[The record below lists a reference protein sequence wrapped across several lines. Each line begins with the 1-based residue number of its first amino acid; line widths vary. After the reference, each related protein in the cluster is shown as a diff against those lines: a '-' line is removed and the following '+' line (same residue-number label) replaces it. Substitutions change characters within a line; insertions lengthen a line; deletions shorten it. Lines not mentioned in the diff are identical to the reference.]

1 MYRKRVT
8 WRPGFASLLLLT
20 FIEPGW
26 AQLSREVAPTRQFT
40 WKGLL
45 DQETVA
51 GPQPDAVVPREA
63 PDHRRAQARK
73 VPSPS
78 LRRAGEAVGEQSL
91 LPAPEALCPGFPAQ
105 PTHNFGFGFQGLDDD
120 NSAIPPDTIGG
131 VGPRHVMTML
141 NTQVR
146 IHNRNGAVTYSTV
159 SLGTFWAGLS
169 GPFDPKVYYDNL
181 SGRWIAVCLGS
192 KDSANSDW
200 EIAISN
206 ANDPT
211 GSWTSYHLDGDGAN
225 TRWVDFPC
233 VGLNDKWV
241 AVTFNAFAVTGVM
254 PAPATGSKMWVF
266 NKPELLAGGTVGFTE
281 FDVDFDV
288 DSGFC
293 MQPAICMEPG
303 VADLYILDS
312 SSWTG
317 DPNGNT
323 NWLRLSRITG
333 TAAAPAWSALPGS
346 NTTNAGFFAVQNRFS
361 NTLLPAA
368 QRDSATG
375 LDGGDSRMCNV
386 VYRNGRIWAVHGGGY
401 PADAPDRNALFWY
414 ELQPALPNPIIQSGI
429 IQSGGPNAHYIYPS
443 IGVNCGNDA
452 CIGFSSTSPAIYPS
466 ACYVTR
472 RAGDPPGTTSS
483 TQYFKDGLA
492 KYVKIITTKNRWGDY
507 SATVVDPLD
516 DKTFWTLQE
525 YAELPFVGGIDRWAV
540 QWAQITRDCPVPGIT
555 QHPASQDI
563 CLGQPVTFSVG
574 VDGVS
579 VADYQ
584 WNKNGQPIVGATF
597 YNHTIPSVT
606 LADAGQY
613 TCTVIGLCAA
623 TTSNPATL
631 NVLTAP
637 VVTGFVAWPNATCPG
652 TNAVI
657 IPAVP
662 ASGAFPMT
670 VTLQKHDGVTWQ
682 DVLGRTISYG
692 EAFSFTPLVH
702 DDTGDYRL
710 KYVNACGSG
719 YTGQHRLQVGVSFDQ
734 QPAPQTKLPCES
746 AAFNVIAR
754 GVGTLSYQWRHDG
767 VNLVDDGRI
776 SGAGTPSLSIM
787 KLRYEDEGLYD
798 CAVTDSCET
807 RPCNPA
813 LLTLSITPTWQLRSP
828 ATAPIIRSDC
838 DMAYDSHR
846 GVCVLYGGYYS
857 TYLTDTWE
865 WDGIE
870 WVQRNP
876 AHTPGRRSGHAMT
889 YDSDLKRVVLYGGFQ
904 SEIGQPAW
912 PSDLWAYDGDDWVQL
927 VGPSDIPPRES
938 PYPTTTP
945 ELTYDSTRKRIILVR
960 NQQNTI
966 SSSETYEF
974 DPATGQWS
982 LTVPSNGFTAGYG
995 GAIGYDPGRNQ
1006 VVHYY
1011 GNGGLFGVPKE
1022 TWRYNGTSWAP
1033 DPATTPQMPFCFMQ
1047 YDSTRRRNVIFY
1059 ANYGSLS
1066 LYTVSYFDL
1075 GMDWGLLLP
1084 NDAPDSP
1091 PAFRLFC
1098 QAMAYDSKR
1107 GAMVAVFADY
1117 YGAPNHPFIT
1127 YEYRYLDRVVFDRHP
1142 QSQPLSPGGNVT
1154 LTVAAAGHGSL
1165 AYQWKRN
1172 GQNLVDGPAPGG
1184 GGFSGTTT
1192 PVLTLTGVQQAD
1204 GGIYTCAVSNAC
1216 GGALSNGALL
1226 GTAVPPDLDTDG
1238 DVDGDDLD
1246 LFEACASGPGVPR
1259 ATGCE
1264 GRDFDNDGDVDQS
1277 DFALV
1282 HLCLSGDG
1290 IPADPNCA
1298 N

>member
-1 MYRKRVT
+1 MFCTCVRRY
-8 WRPGFASLLLLT
+8 WGLIGLLLLT
-20 FIEPGW
+20 PIGPAL
-26 AQLSREVAPTRQFT
+26 AQVTREVVPSRQFT
-40 WKGLL
+40 WQELL
-45 DQETVA
+45 SQ
-51 GPQPDAVVPREA
+51 DAAVRARTSAELPREA
-63 PDHRRAQARK
+63 PDHGRVQTRIAPRPLLRQPGD
-73 VPSPS
+73 VP
-78 LRRAGEAVGEQSL
+78 AGPAPL
-91 LPAPEALCPGFPAQ
+91 FAPEALCPGFSAP
-105 PTHNFGFGFQGLDDD
+105 PVHNFGFGFLGLEDD
-120 NSAIPPDTIGG
+120 NSAIPPDTMGG

-141 NTQVR
+141 NTEVR
-146 IHNRNGAVTYSTV
+146 IHNRNGTVTYSTV
-159 SLGTFWAGLS
+159 SLGTFWAGLT
-169 GPFDPKVYYDNL
+169 GPFDPKIFYDNL
-181 SGRWIAVCLGS
+181 SGRWIAVCIGN

-200 EIAISN
+200 EIAISST
-206 ANDPT
+206 NDPT

-233 VGLNDKWV
+233 VGFNDKWV
-241 AVTFNAFAVTGVM
+241 AVTFNALAVTGVM
-254 PAPATGSKMWVF
+254 PLPVTGAKMWVF
-266 NKPELLAGGTVGFTE
+266 NKPQFLAGGSVGFTE

-288 DSGFC
+288 DSGST
-293 MQPAICMEPG
+293 MQPAVCMEPG

-312 SSWTG
+312 SGWVG
-317 DPNGNT
+317 APNNNT
-323 NWLRLSRITG
+323 NWLRMSRITG
-333 TAAAPAWSALPGS
+333 TAEAPQWSGVSGS
-346 NTTNAGFFAVQNRFS
+346 TLGMAGFFTVQNRFS

-375 LDGGDSRMCNV
+375 LDSGDSRMCNV

-401 PADAPDRNALFWY
+401 PADTPDRNALFWY
-414 ELQPALPNPIIQSGI
+414 ELQPSLPNPIIQSGI

-443 IGVNCGNDA
+443 IAVNCGNDA
-452 CIGFSSTSPAIYPS
+452 CIGFSSSSPAIYPS

-472 RAGDPPGTTSS
+472 LAGDSPGTTSS

-492 KYVKIITTKNRWGDY
+492 KYVKIFTTKNRWGDY

-516 DKTFWTLQE
+516 GKTFWTLQE
-525 YAELPFVGGIDRWAV
+525 YAELPSGGVDRWAV

-555 QHPASQDI
+555 QHPQSQDI

-574 VDGVS
+574 VDSVS

-584 WNKNGQPIVGATF
+584 WNKNGTPITGATF
-597 YNHTIPSVT
+597 YNYTIPSVT
-606 LADAGQY
+606 LADAAQY

-623 TTSNPATL
+623 TSSSPATL

-637 VVTGFVAWPNATCPG
+637 VVTGFVAWPNVTCPG

-662 ASGAFPMT
+662 DSGAFPMT
-670 VTLQKHDGVTWQ
+670 VTLQRHDGVAWQ
-682 DVLGRTISYG
+682 DLPDRTIPYG
-692 EAFSFTPLVH
+692 DAFSFTPLLH
-702 DDTGDYRL
+702 EDTGDYRL
-710 KYVNACGSG
+710 KHVNACGSG

-746 AAFNVIAR
+746 AAFSVVAR

-767 VNLVDDGRI
+767 VSLVDDGRI
-776 SGAGTPSLSIM
+776 SGANTLALSILQ
-787 KLRYEDEGLYD
+787 LRYEDEGQYD
-798 CAVTDSCET
+798 CAVTDNCET
-807 RPCNPA
+807 RPCNAAP
-813 LLTLSITPTWQLRSP
+813 LVLSVTPKWQLRTP

-838 DMAYDSHR
+838 DMAYDAHR

-904 SEIGQPAW
+904 SEVGQPAW
-912 PSDLWAYDGDDWVQL
+912 PSDLWAYDGNDWVQL
-927 VGPSDIPPRES
+927 AGPSDIPPRVS

-960 NQQNTI
+960 NQENTI
-966 SSSETYEF
+966 SNSETYEF
-974 DPATGQWS
+974 DPATSQWS
-982 LTVPSNGFTAGYG
+982 LTVPNNGLTAGYG

-1011 GNGGLFGVPKE
+1011 GNSGLFGVPRE
-1022 TWRYNGTSWAP
+1022 TWRYNGTSWTP

-1084 NDAPDSP
+1084 NDVPDSP

-1107 GAMVAVFADY
+1107 RAMVAVFADY

-1127 YEYRYLDRVVFDRHP
+1127 YEYRYLDQVVFDRHP
-1142 QSQPLSPGGNVT
+1142 QTQSLVPGANASFSVVAAGYGT
-1154 LTVAAAGHGSL
+1154 LT
-1165 AYQWKRN
+1165 YQWKRS
-1172 GQNLVDGPAPGG
+1172 GQDLADGPAPGG
-1184 GGFSGTTT
+1184 GMISGTTT
-1192 PVLTLTGVQQAD
+1192 PSLTITGVQQSD
-1204 GGIYTCAVSNAC
+1204 GGVYTCAVSNTC
-1216 GGALSNGALL
+1216 GSALSNGALL
-1226 GTAVPPDLDTDG
+1226 GTPVSTDFDGDG
-1238 DVDGDDLD
+1238 DVDGQDRAH
-1246 LFEACASGPGVPR
+1246 FENCATGPGIPQNKPACADAR
-1259 ATGCE
+1259 LDA
-1264 GRDFDNDGDVDQS
+1264 DDDVDQS
-1277 DFALV
+1277 DFALFQR
-1282 HLCLSGDG
+1282 CYSGDNVM
-1290 IPADPNCA
+1290 ADPGCA
-1298 N
+1298 S